1 MCLYAGNKAQ
11 QAAYT
16 DELSF
21 ERRCPTGGK
30 TGLCSTPFASGA
42 GKTAEADRWKDAPV
56 MPAVV
61 YRCSCWQENRKKY
74 LKNHPISENRANSI
88 KIGLR
93 KSKKSTYYTIERAG
107 LEEST
112 G

>member
-16 DELSF
+16 DDLYF

-30 TGLCSTPFASGA
+30 TALCNPPFASGT
-42 GKTAEADRWKDAPV
+42 GKTAEADRWKDAPAL
-56 MPAVV
+56 PAVV
-61 YRCSCWQENRKKY
+61 YRCSCWKKNRKKY

-93 KSKKSTYYTIERAG
+93 KSKKSIYCTIERAG

>member
-16 DELSF
+16 DDLYF

-30 TGLCSTPFASGA
+30 TALCSPPFASGA
-42 GKTAEADRWKDAPV
+42 GKTAEADRWKDAPAL
-56 MPAVV
+56 PAAV
-61 YRCSCWQENRKKY
+61 YRGSCWQKNRKKY
-74 LKNHPISENRANSI
+74 FKNHPISENRSNDI
-88 KIGLR
+88 KTREKIHKR
-93 KSKKSTYYTIERAG
+93 KIFCTTKKAR